1 MITHIIFD
9 INELPADREEKKQ
22 LLALC
27 RELDLHIFSID
38 ETVKEK
44 ADPAL
49 GVCQYLLNHYPLE
62 SDHSIYVCTNEEDAG
77 SARRV
82 GIHAVVFSDLARTEE
97 RIRLL
102 VRLHA
107 MDGRM
112 CYCSE

>member
-27 RELDLHIFSID
+27 RELDLHMVSPD
-38 ETVKEK
+38 RRAKEM
-44 ADPAL
+44 ADPSL
-49 GVCQYLLNHYPLE
+49 GVCQYLLNTYPLD
-62 SDHSIYVCTNEEDAG
+62 SGQCIYVSSSEEDAG
-77 SARRV
+77 TARRV
-82 GIHAVVFSDLARTEE
+82 GIHAVVFTSLAQAEE